1 MSTFP
6 TTGNDSAS
14 INQCRSRSTGI
25 SSVSSPSVKPSATSH
40 PLSFEITFDRS
51 SHPLLINENFS
62 ANSSN
67 ANDQSDSS
75 SSSSDQQIDANNNT
89 KSTTKSSLSSSSPLF
104 DHSSDSSNEKPPE
117 PKDRTESDDGIVFL
131 PDEKQSVSPSPIPTQ
146 SKVIPNEKEIP
157 PTYFYFV
164 MELCQPESLRDR
176 LIQRKIDR
184 SQAWSIF
191 DQIIQGIEYIHSQ
204 KLIHRD
210 LKPSNILFSMD
221 NTVKIGDF
229 GLVSAFGDEKLS
241 KRIKRDDEKFDLIES
256 TSLTTDGGGNLEH
269 GGTMLYMSPEQV

>member
-14 INQCRSRSTGI
+14 INQCRSGSTGI
-25 SSVSSPSVKPSATSH
+25 SSVSAVKPSAASH

-62 ANSSN
+62 GNSSN
-67 ANDQSDSS
+67 ANDPSDSNSS
-75 SSSSDQQIDANNNT
+75 SSSSLDQQIDANNNT
-89 KSTTKSSLSSSSPLF
+89 KSTTKSSVSSSSPLF
-104 DHSSDSSNEKPPE
+104 DHSSDSSNEKPLE
-117 PKDRTESDDGIVFL
+117 QKERTESDDGIVFL
-131 PDEKQSVSPSPIPTQ
+131 PDEKQSVSLPSIPTQ
-146 SKVIPNEKEIP
+146 MKVIPNEKEMP

-184 SQAWSIF
+184 QQAWSIF

-241 KRIKRDDEKFDLIES
+241 KKIKRDDDKFDLIES
-256 TSLTTDGGGNLEH
+256 TSDGGGNQEH